1 MKINRRQLLF
11 LLLVRPPQS
20 TSLQVAVLETFVI
33 EDKTRAIL
41 VNHGNPAS
49 RDQFARWLQ
58 AHPQSSIRIRR
69 STEPEAEATIF
80 RVRMCFGR
88 GLILLDKPMTIRE
101 GEVLT
106 ISAM

>member
-1 MKINRRQLLF
+1 MNITRRQLLF
-11 LLLVRPPQS
+11 LLLVQPPQS
-20 TSLQVAVLETFVI
+20 TALQVSVLETFVI
-33 EDKTRAIL
+33 EGKTRAIL

-49 RDQFARWLQ
+49 RDQFAQWLQ
-58 AHPQSSIRIRR
+58 AHPQSSIRIR
-69 STEPEAEATIF
+69 SKTEPEAEATIF

-88 GLILLDKPMTIRE
+88 GLILLDRPMAIRE